1 MKKRDIFAISLMLLL
16 CGGNVPASAAMNLTI
31 TPSGD
36 STVHLQGNGIRD
48 MSSAEVSFDWNATLG
63 EPQVSVQG
71 ATVAGIVKNGTS
83 GMTLKIVRDDP
94 DAILDISVGFD
105 NPGDMSRAISNVA
118 SSAHDAEG
126 GSYSVPVDFRPA
138 DEPLK
143 FDPPSEQTPG
153 TPVQPAGD
161 NTAAQA
167 AASLVEKAVQ
177 KSAPPKPGN
186 GVAPDAAP
194 TSSAAGIAE
203 KAANASSDLEALAAA
218 DIEPAPG
225 SVLRRFREY
234 RGKKGLKEF
243 ALLFG
248 RQDGSV
254 LQEPAVALADG
265 KSEVRLTVELR
276 DQGASAPNFAFIG
289 GTLASL
295 RKSGD
300 RAWEVTV
307 VPAAGTWEGILM
319 IAVGKSVAE
328 FPLTVAPSVG
338 LPNEEL
344 RSVTETTFLNR
355 LKKYR
360 ESSLS
365 RSRESAPLPE
375 YLSEY
380 IFTANCLAAATDMP
394 EKKPAAAR
402 P

>member
-1 MKKRDIFAISLMLLL
+1 MRKKDILAISLMLLL
-16 CGGNVPASAAMNLTI
+16 CRGTAPASAGMNLTV

-48 MSSAEVSFDWNATLG
+48 MASAEVSFDWNATLG

-71 ATVAGIVKNGTS
+71 ATVAGMAKNGAS
-83 GMTLKIVRDDP
+83 GMTLKLVRDDP
-94 DAILDISVGFD
+94 DAVLDISVGFE

-118 SSAHDAEG
+118 SNAHDAEG
-126 GSYSVPVDFRPA
+126 GSYSVPIDFRPA
-138 DEPLK
+138 EEPLK
-143 FDPPSEQTPG
+143 FDPPAEQPPG
-153 TPVQPAGD
+153 NPAPPAAE
-161 NTAAQA
+161 NTAA
-167 AASLVEKAVQ
+167 AASLAEKNMQ
-177 KSAPPKPGN
+177 KSTPKPDN
-186 GVAPDAAP
+186 GAAPDAAP
-194 TSSAAGIAE
+194 RPSGGGTVE
-203 KAANASSDLEALAAA
+203 KAADASSDLEALAQA

-234 RGKKGLKEF
+234 RGKKGLREF

-254 LQEPAVALADG
+254 RQEPAVALADG
-265 KSEVRLTVELR
+265 KSEVRLTVVLR
-276 DQGASAPNFAFIG
+276 DQGASAPNFAFVG

-307 VPAAGTWEGILM
+307 VPAAGTWEGILV
-319 IAVGKSVAE
+319 IVVGKSVAE

-338 LPNEEL
+338 IPNEEL

-360 ESSLS
+360 EGSLS
-365 RSRESAPLPE
+365 RSRESAPFPE

-380 IFTANCLAAATDMP
+380 IFTANCLAAAAVMP